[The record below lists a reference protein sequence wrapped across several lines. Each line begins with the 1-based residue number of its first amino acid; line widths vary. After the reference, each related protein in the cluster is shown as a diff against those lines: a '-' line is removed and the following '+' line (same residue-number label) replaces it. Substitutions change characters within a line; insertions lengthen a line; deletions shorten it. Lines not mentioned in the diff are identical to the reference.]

1 MTLVLTLVTSGYSS
15 FKRPLL
21 AAAARMHRHDL
32 AATTQIYACCGG
44 IGKDVGHGHT
54 LYALGH
60 IYSTIEMVCNGTGKG
75 GLCKAQGKGQDACDK
90 EILTDEH
97 G

>member
-1 MTLVLTLVTSGYSS
+1 M
-15 FKRPLL
+15 LL
-21 AAAARMHRHDL
+21 GCIATILHRHDL

-60 IYSTIEMVCNGTGKG
+60 IYSTIEMVCNGTGNG